1 MSAPRVRLV
10 VVGRWADVLAALRG
24 AMPRPV
30 EA

>member
-1 MSAPRVRLV
+1 MTRVRLLA
-10 VVGRWADVLAALRG
+10 VGRWADVLAALRA

>member
-1 MSAPRVRLV
+1 MRPGTRLV
-10 VVGRWADVLAALRG
+10 AVGRWADVLRVIQA